1 MDLKSGTLFW
11 PRRTRKHSGGRT
23 LRRNLQCDV
32 VVIGAGLTGAMVA
45 HALGREGLDVVILEK
60 RDVGQGSTSAS
71 TALLLYEVDTHLCD
85 LAQQR
90 GWTAAARSYRR
101 CLTAID
107 ELAALVRQLRDS
119 CGFRRRPSLYV
130 ASQAGDLKSLKR
142 EFAARKRAGFDVALL
157 SAAEIRTHFS
167 FSAAGAIYSRA
178 AAEVDP
184 FRLAALLIQESV
196 RAGARL
202 FVHTR
207 AARVTEGRRGVTIR
221 TASGNAV
228 AARWAVIAA
237 GFETTAREAR
247 RVVKLKSTYAMVTR
261 PVSTFSG
268 WHERCLIWETKRPY
282 IYLRTTSD
290 DRILVGGEDE
300 DFVNAGKRDA
310 LIGDKG
316 RALHRKLRQMFPD
329 IPTELSSS
337 WAGTFGETKDGL
349 PYIGPLKARS
359 RVLHA
364 LCYGANGT
372 NFAAIAA
379 DIIRDTILG
388 KRNDHAELFGF
399 KR

>member
-11 PRRTRKHSGGRT
+11 PRQTRQRSGGRA

-45 HALGREGLDVVILEK
+45 HALGREGLDIVILDK
-60 RDVGQGSTSAS
+60 RDVAQGSTSAS
-71 TALLLYEVDTHLCD
+71 TALVLYEVDIHLCD

-101 CLTAID
+101 CRTAID
-107 ELAALVRQLRDS
+107 ELAELVSQLRDS

-130 ASQAGDLKSLKR
+130 AGQAGDLNSLKR
-142 EFAARKRAGFDVALL
+142 EFAARKRAGFDVAFL
-157 SAAEIRTHFS
+157 SAAEIRKHFS
-167 FSAAGAIYSRA
+167 FSAAGAIYSRP

-184 FRLAALLIQESV
+184 FRLAALLIQEAV

-207 AARVTEGRRGVTIR
+207 AARVTESRRGVTVR
-221 TASGNAV
+221 TAGGNSV
-228 AARWAVIAA
+228 AARWVVIAA

-261 PVSTFSG
+261 PVSTFAG

-290 DRILVGGEDE
+290 DRILVGGGDE
-300 DFVNAGKRDA
+300 DFVNAHDRDA

-329 IPTELSSS
+329 IPAELSSS

-359 RVLHA
+359 HVLHA

-372 NFAAIAA
+372 NFAIIAS